1 MRALLMKNHGVGIM
15 GGYYEEGLPVC
26 MCSELLVEML
36 GYASGEEFHA
46 LAGGL
51 VNIIC
56 PRGNKVFTE
65 EEFKNWAG
73 PMERYMRTR
82 EGGAL
87 GVRIVKEDQKR
98 SDGVVMWLAS
108 VCNMH
113 EVFQAEKEILQMNTK
128 LESGE
133 TVLFEEAFNLEEMLT
148 QCTEIIFSQAQ
159 EKNIHILSHNH
170 AEIPCPHVIGSP
182 VHVSQ
187 ILTNILS
194 NAVKYNR
201 RGGSVWLDVREKSR
215 TDDKVWMEF
224 RIEDNGIG
232 MSPEFQEKMFEPFT
246 QEGRKSGY
254 GTGLGMSI
262 IKKLTEKMD
271 GTIQVTSQKEVGT
284 TFTVVLPFLIDHNPK
299 AAESETQS
307 NRDTL
312 EEKRILLV
320 EDNALNQ
327 EIAKFML
334 EEAGA
339 VVDTADD
346 GAEAVKKATDS
357 PDKVYDVILMDIMM
371 PEMDGY
377 EATRAIRAAEQ
388 KENRHTPIIAMTANA
403 FVEDIEKC
411 KAAGMDDHI
420 PKPLDVN
427 RVMSVI
433 GRYVGR

>member
-1 MRALLMKNHGVGIM
+1 M
-15 GGYYEEGLPVC
+15 
-26 MCSELLVEML
+26 
-36 GYASGEEFHA
+36 
-46 LAGGL
+46 
-51 VNIIC
+51 NI
-56 PRGNKVFTE
+56 
-65 EEFKNWAG
+65 
-73 PMERYMRTR
+73 
-82 EGGAL
+82 
-87 GVRIVKEDQKR
+87 
-98 SDGVVMWLAS
+98 
-108 VCNMH
+108 
-113 EVFQAEKEILQMNTK
+113 K

-299 AAESETQS
+299 AAESETQA

-420 PKPLDVN
+420 PKPMDVN

-433 GRYVGR
+433 GRCVGR